1 MEKKKSLIIICLFII
16 IAVLAVLCGLLATS
30 TISFSKDK
38 CASEQTINNNNVE
51 SSNKVDDTRFE
62 VDLSV
67 LNDYKN
73 MTDNNYGDIFKFYY
87 DADVKKI
94 ISVSANGRVCIK
106 NENDKE
112 CNYIQNLNNVI
123 QAVEIPGHTIGAT
136 YYFLQNDGLV
146 YSYDIRNNS
155 DLQANK
161 LNFENIKYIYG
172 YEYENMVGG
181 TYQVIGINNNGETL
195 IIK

>member
-1 MEKKKSLIIICLFII
+1 
-16 IAVLAVLCGLLATS
+16 
-30 TISFSKDK
+30 
-38 CASEQTINNNNVE
+38 
-51 SSNKVDDTRFE
+51 
-62 VDLSV
+62 
-67 LNDYKN
+67 
-73 MTDNNYGDIFKFYY
+73 
-87 DADVKKI
+87 VKKI

>member
-1 MEKKKSLIIICLFII
+1 MEKKKSLIIICLFVI
-16 IAVLAVLCGLLATS
+16 IAVLAVLCGLLATGA
-30 TISFSKDK
+30 ISFSKDK
-38 CASEQTINNNNVE
+38 CANEQTINNSNGE
-51 SSNKVDDTRFE
+51 SSNKEDNDYK
-62 VDLSV
+62 VDLSR

-73 MTDNNYGDIFKFYY
+73 VSDNNYGDIFKFYY
-87 DADVKKI
+87 NADVNKV

-106 NENDKE
+106 NETDKE

-123 QAVEIPGHTIGAT
+123 QAVEIPGHPIGAT
-136 YYFLQNDGLV
+136 YYFLQNDGTV

-155 DLQANK
+155 NLQANK